1 MKLSREEIERIL
13 GKQPPIKPVV
23 EPKPTGTWTRMTEE
37 ERKAIIDFKRMNP
50 TYSYKEMSKKFG
62 RSPGVIWQLVNGGD
76 K

>member
-1 MKLSREEIERIL
+1 
-13 GKQPPIKPVV
+13 
-23 EPKPTGTWTRMTEE
+23 MTEE